1 MADRVLRAS
10 EIGEYVFCRRAWWYA
25 GQGLPSL
32 NRQAQTS
39 GTRWHQRH
47 GRQVVQMGCLR
58 LLGYASLLAGVLT
71 AAIYLADRVIR

>member
-10 EIGEYVFCRRAWWYA
+10 EIGAYIFCRRAWWFA
-25 GQGLPSL
+25 GQGLPSV
-32 NRQAQTS
+32 NQQSQTS

-58 LLGYASLLAGVLT
+58 LLGYACLLVGVVT
-71 AAIYLADRVIR
+71 TAIYLADLAIR